1 MGNKGILVAIALLS
15 LVLASGCLSSE
26 PIDCGTD
33 EACFADALSECAE
46 ATVKTGLKV
55 ESFGVIDL
63 RYILSGSVVG
73 VVGDSCVFET
83 TFEEIAMVGNLTQ
96 APSRLILHLFNL
108 TGSPIRC
115 IASGPPI
122 GLDIG
127 SINQSAGLCSGVGLD
142 ILKEALRY
150 KEGEP
155 PLPEAIIKVEEAFC
169 VGGERIVL
177 YVRNMG
183 LSDINIS
190 DDMKLLDADSG
201 EQISVEWWDFTGSK
215 KIGMLYPLQMSQTE
229 IGNLQAGLLYGF
241 EISLGEDSYP
251 FSVQC

>member
-1 MGNKGILVAIALLS
+1 MGNNGILVAIALIS
-15 LVLASGCLSSE
+15 LALASGCLSSE

-33 EACFADALSECAE
+33 EACFADALSECSE

-63 RYILSGSVVG
+63 RYILSGSIVG
-73 VVGDSCVFET
+73 VVGNSCLFET
-83 TFEEIAMVGNLTQ
+83 TFEEIEMVGNLTQ
-96 APSRLILHLFNL
+96 APSRLILHLYNL

-115 IASGPPI
+115 MASGPI
-122 GLDIG
+122 DLDIG
-127 SINQSAGLCSGVGLD
+127 GINQSAGLCSGAGLD

-155 PLPEAIIKVEEAFC
+155 PLPEAIINVEEAFC

-177 YVRNMG
+177 YVRNVG

-201 EQISVEWWDFTGSK
+201 EPISVEWWDFTGYR
-215 KIGMLYPLQMSQTE
+215 KIGMLFPSQMSQTE
-229 IGNLQAGLLYGF
+229 IGNVQSGTLYEF
-241 EISLGEDSYP
+241 AISLGEDSYP